1 MGETHSL
8 SSHIKEDM
16 DINQEEEG
24 GEGGGV
30 REERVYGREEWQR
43 LVAHLTPQG
52 KIWTLNKS
60 KKKKEEEE
68 EVVDKNAVLVL
79 LSSLVDFNLYPQ
91 ADHIIQDS
99 SHTSTRQTE

>member
-1 MGETHSL
+1 MDVKQ
-8 SSHIKEDM
+8 KEK
-16 DINQEEEG
+16 G
-24 GEGGGV
+24 GGGGV
-30 REERVYGREEWQR
+30 RKERAYDREEWER

-60 KKKKEEEE
+60 KKKKEEE

>member
-8 SSHIKEDM
+8 SSHIREDM
-16 DINQEEEG
+16 DVKQKEEEG
-24 GEGGGV
+24 GEGGIV
-30 REERVYGREEWQR
+30 REERVYGREEWEK
-43 LVAHLTPQG
+43 LIAHLTPQG

-60 KKKKEEEE
+60 KKKKEEE